1 LGLIGMRRWEITIT
15 VLLTYL
21 WTVMILLRL
30 FQESKNIIF
39 TCGDSKNHSWPSPL
53 VIFSVPTR
61 ENNVFLLS
69 FHRTVILHN
78 HHNLHRAGNLHI
90 LDMVQ
95 NFPHI
100 VHVCLVLAHRSW
112 EPQEPLVSRV
122 GQVPE
127 PLVALVGRKPR
138 EPRWEPRLPWR
149 NYEKISFFEAE
160 LWENLV
166 F

>member
-1 LGLIGMRRWEITIT
+1 MKRDQKLLYRFMNELFDKVTYIT

-69 FHRTVILHN
+69 FHRTVILHY
-78 HHNLHRAGNLHI
+78 
-90 LDMVQ
+90 
-95 NFPHI
+95 
-100 VHVCLVLAHRSW
+100 CLVSLMWMKIGSNDITA
-112 EPQEPLVSRV
+112 
-122 GQVPE
+122 QVPG
-127 PLVALVGRKPR
+127 V
-138 EPRWEPRLPWR
+138 
-149 NYEKISFFEAE
+149 S
-160 LWENLV
+160 
-166 F
+166 